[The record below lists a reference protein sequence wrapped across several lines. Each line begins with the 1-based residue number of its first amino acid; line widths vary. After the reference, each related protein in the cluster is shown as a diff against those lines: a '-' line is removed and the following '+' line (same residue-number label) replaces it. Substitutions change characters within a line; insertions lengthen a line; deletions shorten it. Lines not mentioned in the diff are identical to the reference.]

1 MFTLL
6 CLGLGLVQCL
16 LTVPH
21 FLPFGM
27 VIYIL
32 CYYRLVVCDWFGFL
46 FFLILQGFM
55 VRRLPGV
62 SEETLDLVILNSVE
76 TERLWGLLK
85 LDIMRDTLC
94 L

>member
-1 MFTLL
+1 M
-6 CLGLGLVQCL
+6 CN
-16 LTVPH
+16 
-21 FLPFGM
+21 
-27 VIYIL
+27 
-32 CYYRLVVCDWFGFL
+32 WFFV
-46 FFLILQGFM
+46 FFYFILQGLM

-62 SEETLDLVILNSVE
+62 SEETLDFVILNSVE